1 MANRVPDDWRRCS
14 PGRGRD
20 AGRPLGD
27 RSPHGYRVVTGV
39 HSTIFRFKSL
49 RFADQTDATP
59 TTIGPSGKQDTF
71 CLRDPSSLPPLL
83 THQTSLNI
91 WHEWRRETSRRRPRT
106 KERQLYGPP
115 VAVGGQGPGPG
126 GASPAGPAR

>member
-1 MANRVPDDWRRCS
+1 MRIVVVCVSSPPLERKPHRSAEARRLATVFARA
-14 PGRGRD
+14 GERRWAA
-20 AGRPLGD
+20 AGRQEPARVQGGD
-27 RSPHGYRVVTGV
+27 G
-39 HSTIFRFKSL
+39 
-49 RFADQTDATP
+49 ATP
-59 TTIGPSGKQDTF
+59 TTTGPSGKQDTF
-71 CLRDPSSLPPLL
+71 CLRAPSSLPPLL